1 MQKLERKKKYKD
13 NEPEKT
19 VAFITGLLDHYGIK
33 TEEHYHH
40 IDTADINSCR
50 IEIANEGLAE
60 LGIGT
65 NGKGMNREYTRA
77 SAYGEFME
85 RLANNYLIPGYD
97 TNNDGIIYLRKE
109 AAAPLIKAICRE
121 VFGSNEAVSDFY
133 INDYYGEEIMFLA
146 FDDVMS
152 NKKVYLPVSLVG
164 NLTGSNG
171 MCAGNSREEAVIQGI
186 SEIFERQ
193 VHFDLIFNKITPPE
207 IPREYFADTDV
218 FERLESLDKA
228 GYKPRILDMS
238 LGKGLPVIGLILY
251 HNGKYRVRLGSDP
264 SPITALERCFTEI
277 FQGFDRIDDE
287 LFVSFEEQEYERK
300 SFPASDTDFWY
311 KHFNMGI
318 TNGNCWFP
326 FNTVAKGIAPDYE
339 FNGFEHPVSIS
350 NEDDLNYYIRIIRRN
365 NKKLYISDRGSLG
378 FPVYYT
384 FIPTYSEN
392 MIIDDDGRFFVEKS
406 RCSIEKSKLKRVH
419 SLSRNELLSLAD
431 DLVKWFD
438 VYSSANNFANSIFRY
453 CSFEPFHKYKVI
465 AYLYACGGNRTKALE
480 YLDRYF
486 ETPAGKTDRQL
497 FVRRNVE
504 EGDIH
509 KCFPPD
515 AWPQCPA
522 CDRCGIKEHCH
533 LDRIKELNSHI
544 REATGKNI
552 TITWFV

>member
-1 MQKLERKKKYKD
+1 MKKLERKKKYKD
-13 NEPEKT
+13 TAPEKT
-19 VAFITGLLDHYGIK
+19 VKFIKRLLEHYGIEI
-33 TEEHYHH
+33 EERYHH
-40 IDTADINSCR
+40 IDTADIHSCR
-50 IEIANEGLAE
+50 IEIANEGIAE

-85 RLANNYLIPGYD
+85 RLANNYLIPGDD

-121 VFGSNEAVSDFY
+121 VFGSNEEVSDYY
-133 INDYYGEEIMFLA
+133 INEYYCEEIMFLA

-207 IPREYFADTDV
+207 IPREYFVGTDICKK
-218 FERLESLDKA
+218 LEVLEQA
-228 GYKPRILDMS
+228 GYPSRILDLS
-238 LGKGLPVIGLILY
+238 LGKGFPVVGLILY

-277 FQGFDRIDDE
+277 FQGFDRIDDN
-287 LFVSFEEQEYERK
+287 LFVSIEQQEAERK
-300 SFPASDTDFWY
+300 SFQGSDTDFWY

-326 FNTVAKGIAPDYE
+326 FNTVTKGIAPDYE

-350 NEDDLNYYIRIIRRN
+350 NEDDLNYYFDIIRRN
-365 NKKLYISDRGSLG
+365 NKKLYISDRSSLG

-406 RCSIEKSKLKRVH
+406 SCSVRKSELKRVH
-419 SLSRNELLSLAD
+419 SLNREELLSLAD

-453 CSFEPFHKYKVI
+453 CSFEPFHKYKAI
-465 AYLYACGGNRTKALE
+465 AYLYSCGGNRRKALE

-504 EGDIH
+504 EGDVK
-509 KCFPPD
+509 KCFP
-515 AWPQCPA
+515 AEEWPQCPD
-522 CDRCGIKEHCH
+522 CDRCGIQEHCY
-533 LDRIKELNSHI
+533 LEDLYKLNRRI
-544 REATGKNI
+544 RETAAK
-552 TITWFV
+552 VQ

>member
-19 VAFITGLLDHYGIK
+19 VAFIKGLLDHYGIK

-97 TNNDGIIYLRKE
+97 ANNDGFIYLKKE
-109 AAAPLIKAICRE
+109 DAAPLIKDYCRE
-121 VFGSNEAVSDFY
+121 VFGSSEVVSDYF
-133 INDYYGEEIMFLA
+133 INDFYAEEILFLA
-146 FDDVMS
+146 FEDVLN
-152 NKKVYLPVSLVG
+152 NKKAYLPFSLAVY
-164 NLTGSNG
+164 LTGSNG

-186 SEIFERQ
+186 SEIFERL
-193 VHFDLIFNKITPPE
+193 VHFELVFHKITPPE
-207 IPREYFADTDV
+207 IPREWFAGTDV
-218 FERLESLDKA
+218 FERLERLDKA
-228 GYKPRILDMS
+228 GFKPRILDLS
-238 LGKGLPVIGLILY
+238 LGRGFPVIGLALY
-251 HNGKYRVRLGSDP
+251 HDEKYRVKLGSDP

-277 FQGFDRIDDE
+277 FQGFDQIDDS
-287 LFVSFEEQEYERK
+287 LFVSMEQQK
-300 SFPASDTDFWY
+300 SAREAFKGSDTDFWF
-311 KHFNMGI
+311 KNFNMGI
-318 TNGNCWFP
+318 TNGSGFFP
-326 FNTVAKGIAPDYE
+326 LSTVAENSTPDYE
-339 FNGFEHPVSIS
+339 FKGFEHPVSIS
-350 NEDDLNYYIRIIRRN
+350 NEDDLDYYVSIIRRN
-365 NKKLYISDRGSLG
+365 NKKLYISDRSSLG
-378 FPVYYT
+378 FPVYYI

-392 MIIDDDGRFFVEKS
+392 MIIDDDGRFFVARTGCSVRKS
-406 RCSIEKSKLKRVH
+406 ELQRVCF
-419 SLSRNELLSLAD
+419 LDREELLSLAD

-438 VYSSANNFANSIFRY
+438 VYSPANNFANSIFRY

-515 AWPQCPA
+515 AWPQCPD

-533 LDRIKELNSHI
+533 LDKIKELNSHI
-544 REATGKNI
+544 REAAGKA
-552 TITWFV
+552 